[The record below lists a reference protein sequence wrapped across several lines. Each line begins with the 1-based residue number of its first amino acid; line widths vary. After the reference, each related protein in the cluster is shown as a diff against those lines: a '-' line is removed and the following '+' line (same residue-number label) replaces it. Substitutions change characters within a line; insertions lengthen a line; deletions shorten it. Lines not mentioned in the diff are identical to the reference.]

1 MNIKEG
7 TRDKGQGFDRAQP
20 SGATVRSGFAM
31 VEAMLAS
38 VIMAVAVAAAL
49 STACSTATYQL
60 RSAQHAR
67 AGALADD
74 LVSEIMY
81 QAYQDPV
88 YPTTTLGPDTGE
100 RTTLRADWN
109 DCDDYNGWT
118 ESPLQNKDG
127 SAIANTT
134 GWTRSVVVNWVT
146 VADPTVTSTTETGVK
161 RIVVTVT
168 NGSGAKVVRTFL
180 RTNHS

>member
-1 MNIKEG
+1 MNMKVG
-7 TRDKGQGFDRAQP
+7 TR
-20 SGATVRSGFAM
+20 VRPGFAM

-38 VIMAVAVAAAL
+38 VIMAVAVTAAL

-60 RSAQHAR
+60 HAAQHAE

-81 QAYQDPV
+81 QPYQDPSL
-88 YPTTTLGPDTGE
+88 PTTTLGTETGE
-100 RTTLRADWN
+100 RTTLRADFD

-127 SAIANTT
+127 TAIANTT

-146 VADPTVTSTTETGVK
+146 IADPTVTSTSETGVK
-161 RIVVTVT
+161 RVVVTVT
-168 NGSGAKVVRTFL
+168 NGSGSKVVRTFL
-180 RTNHS
+180 RTNHP

>member
-1 MNIKEG
+1 MNIKTG
-7 TRDKGQGFDRAQP
+7 PRDKGQRTRA
-20 SGATVRSGFAM
+20 RSAFAM

-60 RSAQHAR
+60 HAAQHAR
-67 AGALADD
+67 AGALAED
-74 LVSEIMY
+74 LVAEIMY
-81 QAYQDPV
+81 QPYQDPFQ
-88 YPTTTLGPDTGE
+88 PTTTLGTEPGE
-100 RTTLRADWN
+100 RTTLRADF
-109 DCDDYNGWT
+109 DDADDYNGWT

-127 SAIANTT
+127 TVIANTT

-146 VADPTVTSTTETGVK
+146 MADPTVTSTTETGVK

-168 NGSGAKVVRTFL
+168 NGSGAKITRTFL